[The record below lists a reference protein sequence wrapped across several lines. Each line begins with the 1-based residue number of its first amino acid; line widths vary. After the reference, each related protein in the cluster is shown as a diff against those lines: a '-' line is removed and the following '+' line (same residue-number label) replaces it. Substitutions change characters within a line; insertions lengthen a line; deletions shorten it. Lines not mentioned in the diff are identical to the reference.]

1 MIWTTRPCVISEATP
16 GMILA
21 RPILS
26 ETGKVILNENAV
38 LTDVAIARLAEWG
51 FNLVY
56 IKEPKLEQSDNVLSL
71 VAEKRLFTERHQ
83 DTVRILKES
92 FDRIRFFK
100 EMPLTQMTEL
110 ADQSIDNMVNTP
122 GVIGYLK
129 DIRGTDD
136 YTFQHSV
143 NVGIIAGVL
152 GKWLGIKGW
161 ALREVVLAG
170 LLHDI
175 GKTQIPLHILNKA
188 GRHTPAE
195 REIMQEHA
203 TYGYELVKET
213 NQLSKEVLL
222 GIWQHHERMN
232 GGGYP
237 FGLVNDE
244 ISLSARIIAVA
255 DTYDAMTSNRVYQ
268 NAVTPFKVVEEVF
281 SELFTKLDPAISMTF
296 LENLKDSLI
305 GYVVRLSD
313 GNEARVV
320 YLDKARQVQ
329 PVVKIANGVY
339 IDLEKRRDLSIVEVI
354 SC

>member
-1 MIWTTRPCVISEATP
+1 MLWTIRPCVISEATP

-26 ETGKVILNENAV
+26 EKGKVILTENSV
-38 LTDVAIARLAEWG
+38 LTEVAIKRLAEWG
-51 FNLVY
+51 YGLVY
-56 IKEPKLEQSDNVLSL
+56 IKEPKLEQSDNLLSL
-71 VAEKRLFTERHQ
+71 VSEKRLFTERHSE
-83 DTVRILKES
+83 TVRILKES

-100 EMPLTQMTEL
+100 EVPLTKMTEL

-122 GVIGYLK
+122 GVISYLK
-129 DIRGTDD
+129 DIRNTDD

-161 ALREVVLAG
+161 ALREIVLAG

-175 GKTQIPLHILNKA
+175 GKTQIPLEILNKA
-188 GRHTPAE
+188 GRFTPEE
-195 REIMQEHA
+195 REVMQEHA
-203 TYGYELVKET
+203 TYGYELVKQT

-232 GGGYP
+232 GEGYP
-237 FGLVNDE
+237 FGLVNND
-244 ISLSARIIAVA
+244 ISTTARILAVA
-255 DTYDAMTSNRVYQ
+255 DTYDAMTSNRIYQ

-281 SELFTKLDPAISMTF
+281 SELFDKLDPAISLIF

-313 GNEARVV
+313 GKEARVI
-320 YLDKARQVQ
+320 YLDKTRPAR
-329 PVVKIANGVY
+329 PVVKVADGVY
-339 IDLEKRRDLSIVEVI
+339 IDLEKRRDLNIVEVI
-354 SC
+354 SS